1 MESNFTIPQE
11 LQMSFQRLIP
21 YMSPGLRSD
30 EQGLASVLL
39 YLKLGGERLARIVI
53 DAYNQT
59 HRLQDVAEQKLRLE
73 EMLLAKQMADEADEN
88 DGDDEEEEEEG
99 DDDDDDE
106 EKEASDY

>member
-21 YMSPGLRSD
+21 YMSPGLRND
-30 EQGLASVLL
+30 EQGLTSVLL

-59 HRLQDVAEQKLRLE
+59 HRLQEVAEQKLRLE
-73 EMLLAKQMADEADEN
+73 ETLLAKQMADEADDDD
-88 DGDDEEEEEEG
+88 DGDDEG
-99 DDDDDDE
+99 DGEDDGGA
-106 EKEASDY
+106 EKEGTDY

>member
-1 MESNFTIPQE
+1 
-11 LQMSFQRLIP
+11 
-21 YMSPGLRSD
+21 MSPGLRND
-30 EQGLASVLL
+30 EQGLESVLL

-59 HRLQDVAEQKLRLE
+59 HRLQEVAEQKLRLE
-73 EMLLAKQMADEADEN
+73 EILLAKQMADEAD
-88 DGDDEEEEEEG
+88 DDDEDDDDES

>member
-1 MESNFTIPQE
+1 MESNFSIPQE

-21 YMSPGLRSD
+21 YMSPGLRND
-30 EQGLASVLL
+30 EQGLESVLL

-73 EMLLAKQMADEADEN
+73 ETLLAKQMAEEAEDV
-88 DGDDEEEEEEG
+88 DDEEGEEE
-99 DDDDDDE
+99 DDDKE
-106 EKEASDY
+106 GEVKEASDK

>member
-21 YMSPGLRSD
+21 YMSPGLRND
-30 EQGLASVLL
+30 EQGLESVLL

-59 HRLQDVAEQKLRLE
+59 HRLQEVAEQKLRLE
-73 EMLLAKQMADEADEN
+73 EILLAKQMADEAD
-88 DGDDEEEEEEG
+88 DDDEDDDDES